1 MMAYL
6 KRLPLTRKVQLIM
19 VLTATVALLSASIF
33 ILVGQAFE
41 ARQDL
46 RSQLSTLADVIGKNS
61 LGALTFEDSEQANR
75 VLSSL
80 EAQRSVDAA
89 AVFTVSGDRIASLSD
104 EGASEQSAAWIEEAG
119 DAPAHR
125 TLGLNHLELVQPIL
139 FESEVLG
146 TIYVRSTLQ
155 PIFESVIRSITLTA
169 IALLIGAFLAFGL
182 SSLLTP
188 AIVGPIGKLS
198 RLAQSVSADEDFS
211 LRAEVE
217 GHDEITALA
226 TAVND
231 MLKMLEVRDARLEAH
246 RDHLQSEVDDRT
258 KSLADANRRLEEF
271 VDELKEARDKSE
283 AANQAKSEFLARMS
297 HEIRTPMNGVLGMT
311 ELMLNS
317 TELDGLQRRYAD
329 NIRTSAES
337 LLKIIN
343 DILDFSRI
351 EAGKLEF
358 EHDAFDLREMLEDVI
373 ELLAEQAET
382 KGLELLSDVR
392 ESVTP
397 RRVGDVLRIRQV
409 VLNLAA
415 NAVKFT
421 ESGEV
426 VVRAEELPVD
436 NQPGVRI
443 SVVDT
448 GIGIDDAN
456 LERVFESFSQED
468 GSVTR
473 RYGGTGLGLAIS
485 QQLVDLMGGEIGV
498 SSKVGEG
505 TTFWF
510 HIPLEKSADAHL
522 VSSEMILTGK
532 RLLVVDDN
540 ATCRDVLERYL
551 RDVGGNV
558 TVAADH
564 RQAIAFASVSNF
576 DAALIDLHMPDTDG
590 LGTIRQLRE
599 QCPDSVE
606 RFVLLNYLSKH
617 VSQENLD
624 ELSIACT
631 VSKPV
636 RRKNLYDR
644 LRRCVLGEIT
654 EVIEPEAEDLPTK
667 TPDAVSAR
675 VLLVEDNDVNLEV
688 AKAMLKGLGCGFE
701 CARNG
706 QEAVDTLAERHDAF
720 DVVLMDCQMPVMD
733 GFTATETIR
742 RGEQERS
749 LTPVPIIALT
759 ANAIAGDRERC
770 IEAGM
775 NDYLSKPFSLPQ
787 LRQILESQLA
797 EAADERASAAS

>member
-1 MMAYL
+1 MKAYL
-6 KRLPLTRKVQLIM
+6 MNLPLTRKVQLIM
-19 VLTATVALLSASIF
+19 VLTATFALLSASVFSLI
-33 ILVGQAFE
+33 GQAFG
-41 ARQDL
+41 AREDL

-80 EAQRSVDAA
+80 EALNSVDAA
-89 AVFTVSGDRIASLSD
+89 AVFTASGDRIAELTE
-104 EGASEQSAAWIEEAG
+104 EGVSEQSAEWIREAG
-119 DAPAHR
+119 NTPAHR
-125 TLGLNHLELVQPIL
+125 TLGFDHVELVQPIM

-155 PIFESVIRSITLTA
+155 PIFASVYQSITLTL

-182 SSLLTP
+182 ASLLTP
-188 AIVGPIGKLS
+188 AIVRPIGTLS

-211 LRAEVE
+211 LRASVE

-226 TAVND
+226 KAVND
-231 MLKMLEVRDARLEAH
+231 MLEMLEVRDARLEAH
-246 RDHLQSEVDDRT
+246 RDQLQSEVDDRT
-258 KSLADANRRLEEF
+258 RSLAEANQQLEEF
-271 VDELKEARDKSE
+271 VDELKEARDKSD
-283 AANQAKSEFLARMS
+283 AANRAKSEFLARMS

-311 ELMLNS
+311 ELMLS
-317 TELDGLQRRYAD
+317 ATELDKLQRRYAV
-329 NIRTSAES
+329 NIRSSAES

-358 EHDAFDLREMLEDVI
+358 EHDAFDVSEMLEDVI
-373 ELLAEQAET
+373 ELLAEQAGT
-382 KGLELLSDVR
+382 KGLELLSDIR
-392 ESVTP
+392 DSVSP
-397 RRVGDVLRIRQV
+397 CRIGDVVRIRQV
-409 VLNLAA
+409 VLNLTA

-421 ESGEV
+421 ETGEV
-426 VVRAEELPVD
+426 IVRAEELPLD
-436 NQPGVRI
+436 GKPAVRF

-485 QQLVDLMGGEIGV
+485 QQLVELMGGRIGV
-498 SSKVGEG
+498 SSAVGKG

-510 HIPLEKSADAHL
+510 HIPLEE
-522 VSSEMILTGK
+522 SEACPIKFNEKFLAGQ
-532 RLLVVDDN
+532 RFLLVDDN
-540 ATCRDVLERYL
+540 EKCREVLGRYL
-551 RDVGGNV
+551 QDVGATV
-558 TVAADH
+558 TAVADARH
-564 RQAIAFASVSNF
+564 AVQAAEESDF
-576 DAALIDLHMPDTDG
+576 DVALVDLHMPDTDG
-590 LGTIRQLRE
+590 LTTVRMLQSSCGKSI
-599 QCPDSVE
+599 E
-606 RFVLLNYLSKH
+606 RYAVLNHLSTH
-617 VSQENLD
+617 VSQSDVD
-624 ELSIACT
+624 ELSIDFT

-644 LRRCVLGEIT
+644 LRDCLVG
-654 EVIEPEAEDLPTK
+654 D
-667 TPDAVSAR
+667 DAVPAESDTEELPSLKQHSVEAR

-688 AKAMLKGLGCGFE
+688 AKAMLKGLRCEFE

-706 QEAVDTLAERHDAF
+706 QEAVDALAARHDAF

-742 RGEQERS
+742 REEAEQNRA
-749 LTPVPIIALT
+749 PIPIVALT

-770 IEAGM
+770 LEAGM

-787 LRQILESQLA
+787 LKAIIEKQTSA
-797 EAADERASAAS
+797 STEAAAASR